1 MRISIGYCIP
11 DVLTIVDMLAP
22 QWPERTI
29 VKFSS
34 WHTMQSGQKDGLTNR
49 GILMKF
55 ARLLVGL
62 GLIFSGGLAQA
73 QLTVTGSSFLSWSGY
88 NGQPALET
96 GILSSGARGTL
107 SALAPGTAT
116 FTYLGNE
123 SGYTNAFNFS
133 LGSLHLYESS
143 AVGSTISGLV
153 GAGALDFSFSTLAP
167 AGTFSNGST
176 RIAYVSGVSTT
187 SYGTFD
193 YVLGFNDS
201 YTGDADFDDFV
212 VGVNFATPVPEP
224 ETYAML
230 LAGLALLGFTARRR
244 KLKAAAAS

>member
-1 MRISIGYCIP
+1 M
-11 DVLTIVDMLAP
+11 TLA
-22 QWPERTI
+22 R
-29 VKFSS
+29 V
-34 WHTMQSGQKDGLTNR
+34 
-49 GILMKF
+49 
-55 ARLLVGL
+55 LVGL
-62 GLIFSGGLAQA
+62 GLVLAGSLAHA
-73 QLTVTGSSFLSWSGY
+73 QLTVTGSSSLSWSGY

-96 GILSSGARGTL
+96 GTLSSGVRGTL

-143 AVGSTISGLV
+143 AVGTSISGLV
-153 GAGALDFSFSTLAP
+153 GPGALDFSFSTLSP
-167 AGTFSNGST
+167 AGSFGNGSN
-176 RIAYVSGVSTT
+176 RIAYIAGVTT
-187 SYGTFD
+187 AHYGRFD
-193 YVLGFNDS
+193 YILGFNDS

-230 LAGLALLGFTARRR
+230 LAGLAMLGFGARRR
-244 KLKAAAAS
+244 KLKAATAS